1 VTAWAREFVWLTIVS
16 IATDDRDAAESASPI
31 SGDEAQG
38 MAERVKAKFK
48 VVLADDH
55 QMVREALTPFIRR
68 IGKDVQIFQA
78 GTLDEAI
85 AEAPRL

>member
-1 VTAWAREFVWLTIVS
+1 
-16 IATDDRDAAESASPI
+16 
-31 SGDEAQG
+31 
-38 MAERVKAKFK
+38 
-48 VVLADDH
+48 
-55 QMVREALTPFIRR
+55 MVREALTPFIRR